1 VVVGRKL
8 GSFRG
13 RCRPGGSCGGHF
25 EQGMPRKVDMQI
37 TEILKSSEEN
47 FGIFAIRRL
56 EIRKNSP
63 KEKR

>member
-1 VVVGRKL
+1 
-8 GSFRG
+8 
-13 RCRPGGSCGGHF
+13 
-25 EQGMPRKVDMQI
+25 MPRKVDMQI